1 MDKTTLK
8 AIHLALRIMRARAAA
23 ALRDANKSTSELFK
37 TDATCSAFTYSACA
51 DILAEA
57 LAGRIDVVAQF
68 AGGLELAPCDAAL
81 LRCPCDTCT
90 NSDACDLSPIGP
102 YGCPDWA
109 AWNDRN

>member
-1 MDKTTLK
+1 MDRTTQK

-23 ALRDANKSTSELFK
+23 SMQEASQCTSELYK
-37 TDATCSAFTYSACA
+37 TDARNTAFTYAACA

-90 NSDACDLSPIGP
+90 NTDACDLSPSGP
-102 YGCPDWA
+102 YGCPEWV
-109 AWNDRN
+109 AWNERH